1 MMTPKTLTRT
11 IAIKER
17 VRQWRRAELH
27 EAESVVTN
35 AEEFVEAE
43 TLQHAGAVALVTR
56 EGECSAQDL
65 ALRAEQLERAQ
76 LALKRAQARLNTAQ
90 EERETRR
97 SEVGEA
103 TREVRAM
110 ETLHARMLVEQ
121 RRAADM
127 REQRDTDEAA
137 SRKKPQ

>member
-1 MMTPKTLTRT
+1 MIAKRLTRT

-17 VRQWRRAELH
+17 VRQWRRAELQ
-27 EAESVVTN
+27 EAESKVTH

-43 TLQHAGAVALVTR
+43 TAQHAGAAALVTR
-56 EGECSAQDL
+56 EGECSAIDL
-65 ALRAEQLERAQ
+65 ALYAEQLERAQ
-76 LALKRAQARLNTAQ
+76 LALKRAEARLNALQ

-97 SEVGEA
+97 DEVGEA

-110 ETLHARMLVEQ
+110 EALHTRMLVEQ
-121 RRAADM
+121 RREANL

-137 SRKKPQ
+137 SRKRPQ

>member
-1 MMTPKTLTRT
+1 MNPKSLTRT

-27 EAESVVTN
+27 EAETVVN
-35 AEEFVEAE
+35 SAEEFVEAE
-43 TLQHAGAVALVTR
+43 TLQHEGARALVTR
-56 EGECSAQDL
+56 HGECSASDL

-97 SEVGEA
+97 GEVSEA

-110 ETLHARMLVEQ
+110 ETLHARMMVEE
-121 RRAADM
+121 RRAADQ